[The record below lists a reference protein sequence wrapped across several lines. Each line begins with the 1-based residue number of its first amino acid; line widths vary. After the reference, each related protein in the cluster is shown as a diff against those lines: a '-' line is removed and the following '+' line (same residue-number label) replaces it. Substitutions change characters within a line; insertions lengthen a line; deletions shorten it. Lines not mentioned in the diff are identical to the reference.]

1 MPVPRSF
8 GASLETP
15 PATAAGSGSA
25 GATSPT
31 PGGASRSTAGP
42 SRLLIRHNSESGS
55 ATTERTATLSESVFA
70 ACFPA
75 LASLNLLVLR
85 MWMLQWGATQLVA
98 LLILWHWEWTWQDTG
113 RPNR

>member
-8 GASLETP
+8 GASSATP
-15 PATAAGSGSA
+15 PGTVVDFGSVGAASR
-25 GATSPT
+25 TR
-31 PGGASRSTAGP
+31 GGASRSTAEASASP
-42 SRLLIRHNSESGS
+42 TRPNSESGS